1 MLTER
6 LQQFEQVLN
15 GALQRLTR
23 ISEARSEEHLSPGK
37 WSRKEILGHLIDSA
51 SNNHQR
57 FVRTQLASE
66 VSFPGYA
73 QTQWVETQG
82 YQSESWENLIQ
93 LWAGFNRHMLHLIS
107 HIPEERAYNHC
118 VVGAGPPVTLR
129 FLVEDYIRHLEHHL
143 AQIFSKT

>member
-1 MLTER
+1 MTGER
-6 LQQFEQVLN
+6 VRHLEQILAD
-15 GALQRLTR
+15 ALQRLKQ
-23 ISEARSEEHLSPGK
+23 ISEAQSEERSASGK

-57 FVRTQLASE
+57 FVRTQLSKE

-107 HIPEERAYNHC
+107 HISEDRADNHC
-118 VVGAGPPVTLR
+118 VVGAGPPMTLR

-143 AQIFSKT
+143 AQI

>member
-1 MLTER
+1 MTGER
-6 LQQFEQVLN
+6 VRHLEQILAD
-15 GALQRLTR
+15 ALQRLKQ
-23 ISEARSEEHLSPGK
+23 ISEAQSEESSASGK

-57 FVRTQLASE
+57 FVRTQLSKE

-93 LWAGFNRHMLHLIS
+93 LWAGFNRHILHLIS
-107 HIPEERAYNHC
+107 HISEDRADNHC
-118 VVGAGPPVTLR
+118 VVGAGPPMTLR

-143 AQIFSKT
+143 AQI

>member
-1 MLTER
+1 MTGER
-6 LQQFEQVLN
+6 VRHLEQILAD
-15 GALQRLTR
+15 ALQRLKQ
-23 ISEARSEEHLSPGK
+23 ISEAQSEERSASGK

-57 FVRTQLASE
+57 FVRTQLSKE

-93 LWAGFNRHMLHLIS
+93 LWAGFNRHILHLIS
-107 HIPEERAYNHC
+107 HISEDRADNHC
-118 VVGAGPPVTLR
+118 VVGAGPPMTLR

-143 AQIFSKT
+143 AQI

>member
-1 MLTER
+1 MLAER
-6 LQQFEQVLN
+6 LRQFEQTLD

-23 ISEARSEEHLSPGK
+23 VSEAQSEERSAPGK

-57 FVRTQLASE
+57 FVRTQLANQ

-93 LWAGFNRHMLHLIS
+93 LWTAFNRHILHLVAQ
-107 HIPEERAYNHC
+107 IPEDKTDNRC
-118 VVGAGPPVTLR
+118 VLDGGEPATLR
-129 FLVEDYIRHLEHHL
+129 FLIEDYLRHLKHHL
-143 AQIFSKT
+143 AQIC

>member
-1 MLTER
+1 MTGER
-6 LQQFEQVLN
+6 VRHLEQILAD
-15 GALQRLTR
+15 ALQRLKQ
-23 ISEARSEEHLSPGK
+23 ISEAQSEERSASGK

-57 FVRTQLASE
+57 FVRTQLSKE

-107 HIPEERAYNHC
+107 HISEDRANNHC
-118 VVGAGPPVTLR
+118 VVGAGPPMTLR

-143 AQIFSKT
+143 AQI

>member
-1 MLTER
+1 MTGEKVRHL
-6 LQQFEQVLN
+6 EQILAD
-15 GALQRLTR
+15 ALQRLKQ
-23 ISEARSEEHLSPGK
+23 ISEAQSEERSAPGK

-57 FVRTQLASE
+57 FVRTQLSKE

-73 QTQWVETQG
+73 QTQWVETPG

-107 HIPEERAYNHC
+107 HISEDRADNHC
-118 VVGAGPPVTLR
+118 VLGAGPPVTLR

-143 AQIFSKT
+143 AQI

>member
-1 MLTER
+1 MTGER
-6 LQQFEQVLN
+6 VRHLEQILAD
-15 GALQRLTR
+15 ALQRLKQ
-23 ISEARSEEHLSPGK
+23 ISEAQSEERSASGK

-57 FVRTQLASE
+57 FVRTQLSNE

-107 HIPEERAYNHC
+107 HISEDRADNHC
-118 VVGAGPPVTLR
+118 VVGAGPPMTLR

-143 AQIFSKT
+143 AQI

>member
-1 MLTER
+1 MLAER
-6 LQQFEQVLN
+6 LRQFEQTLD

-23 ISEARSEEHLSPGK
+23 VSEAQSEERSAPGK

-57 FVRTQLASE
+57 FVRTQLANQ

-93 LWAGFNRHMLHLIS
+93 LWAAFNRHILHLVAQ
-107 HIPEERAYNHC
+107 IPENKTDNRC
-118 VVGAGPPVTLR
+118 VLDGGEPATLR

-143 AQIFSKT
+143 AQIF

>member
-1 MLTER
+1 MWAEKLR
-6 LQQFEQVLN
+6 HFEQVLAD
-15 GALQRLTR
+15 ALQRLTQ
-23 ISEARSEEHLSPGK
+23 ISETQSEERAAPGK

-143 AQIFSKT
+143 AQIL

>member
-57 FVRTQLASE
+57 FVRTQFANQ
-66 VSFPGYA
+66 VSFPPYA

-82 YQSESWENLIQ
+82 YQSESWENLIH
-93 LWAGFNRHMLHLIS
+93 LWATFNRHLIHLVS
-107 HIPEERAYNHC
+107 QIPEDKADNRC
-118 VVGAGPPVTLR
+118 VLDG
-129 FLVEDYIRHLEHHL
+129 
-143 AQIFSKT
+143 

>member
-1 MLTER
+1 MTGER
-6 LQQFEQVLN
+6 VRHLEQILAD
-15 GALQRLTR
+15 ALQRLKQ
-23 ISEARSEEHLSPGK
+23 ISEAQSEERSASGK

-57 FVRTQLASE
+57 FVRTQLSKE

-107 HIPEERAYNHC
+107 HISEDRADNQC
-118 VVGAGPPVTLR
+118 VVGGAQPVTLR

-143 AQIFSKT
+143 AQIF

>member
-1 MLTER
+1 MLAER
-6 LQQFEQVLN
+6 LTHFEQIL
-15 GALQRLTR
+15 ADTRPRLTR
-23 ISEARSEEHLSPGK
+23 ISETRSEEPVAPGK

-57 FVRTQLASE
+57 FVRTQLSSE

-82 YQSESWENLIQ
+82 YQSEPWQNLIQ
-93 LWAGFNRHMLHLIS
+93 LWAGFNRHIFHFVS
-107 HIPEERAYNHC
+107 RIPEDCADNRCALDGGE
-118 VVGAGPPVTLR
+118 PLTLR

-143 AQIFSKT
+143 AQIP

>member
-1 MLTER
+1 MLAENLR
-6 LQQFEQVLN
+6 HFEQILTD
-15 GALQRLTR
+15 ASQRLTQ
-23 ISEARSEEHLSPGK
+23 ISEAQSEERLAPGK

-57 FVRTQLASE
+57 FVRTQLSSE
-66 VSFPGYA
+66 VSFPAYA
-73 QTQWVETQG
+73 QTQWVEMQE

-107 HIPEERAYNHC
+107 HISEDRADNHC

-143 AQIFSKT
+143 AQI